1 MKTKVLFI
9 SAALV
14 VLSAGLL
21 AQGNNP
27 KNQTNDSNR
36 GAYYVDA
43 DNNGKCDNFE
53 KGNGGNN
60 PKGDGV
66 RLKDGSSIKCELV
79 AYAIGIRPR
88 LGLAKQ
94 AGLKV
99 ERPEGRTEA
108 STSSLFAQV
117 SPSSVQWRSYSTLP

>member
-43 DNNGKCDNFE
+43 DNNGKCDNIE

-66 RLKDGSSIKCELV
+66 RLKDGSGRENGKGNRMRNGQKLRNGKGYGNGSGRYIDANKN
-79 AYAIGIRPR
+79 GICDRR
-88 LGLAKQ
+88 
-94 AGLKV
+94 
-99 ERPEGRTEA
+99 E
-108 STSSLFAQV
+108 
-117 SPSSVQWRSYSTLP
+117 